1 MAESVVMLAES
12 VVMLTWGW
20 RRRCDDREMSCRH
33 VMIGRA
39 MGWTSEVDGDGIE
52 SVDGDGDGVDV
63 DVEDRSGRAITRRFL
78 NGRPADQQAMQF

>member
-1 MAESVVMLAES
+1 
-12 VVMLTWGW
+12 
-20 RRRCDDREMSCRH
+20 
-33 VMIGRA
+33 MIGRA

-78 NGRPADQQAMQF
+78 NG